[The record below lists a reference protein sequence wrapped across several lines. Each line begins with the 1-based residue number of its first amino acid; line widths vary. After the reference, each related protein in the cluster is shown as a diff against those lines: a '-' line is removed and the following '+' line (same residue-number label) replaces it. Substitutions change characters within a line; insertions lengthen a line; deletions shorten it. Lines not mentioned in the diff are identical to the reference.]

1 MDLLYSNLN
10 NKLISYKVMFKKRAV
25 VYVVVVTL
33 VKSGFINKELVL
45 QMDNKAIENTF
56 DFRR

>member
-1 MDLLYSNLN
+1 
-10 NKLISYKVMFKKRAV
+10 MFKKRAV